1 MSFIQINLQEMKIL
15 VVDDSSTARKI
26 LSEMLR
32 EIGVGHVVGAADGA
46 EAIERLRTFPADI
59 MLCDL
64 HMVPLDGI
72 ELTRLIRNASDSPNP
87 YLPIVMLTSDATQAQ
102 MKNAMNAGVNAFMS
116 KPVKMNDL
124 HRKLFVIFSKPQVFI
139 REGRILRPLL
149 GSHAADTP
157 APAQQPAAPVVAK
170 TPNPAPEPV
179 SKDDAGSKP
188 ESPVQRPLTRRDLGI
203 R

>member
-26 LSEMLR
+26 LSEMLH
-32 EIGVGHVVGAADGA
+32 EIGVGHVAGAADGA
-46 EAIERLRTFPADI
+46 EAIERLRNFPADV

-72 ELTRLIRNASDSPNP
+72 ELTRVIRNASDSPNP

-102 MKNAMNAGVNAFMS
+102 MKNAMTAGVNAFMS
-116 KPVKMNDL
+116 KPVKMKDL
-124 HRKLFVIFSKPQVFI
+124 HRKLFGIFSRPQVFI

-149 GSHAADTP
+149 GSQSADCQATPQKPATAA
-157 APAQQPAAPVVAK
+157 VAK
-170 TPNPAPEPV
+170 TPEPV
-179 SKDDAGSKP
+179 P
-188 ESPVQRPLTRRDLGI
+188 ESEPEDDDGDSRGVPIQRPLTRRDLGI
-203 R
+203 A